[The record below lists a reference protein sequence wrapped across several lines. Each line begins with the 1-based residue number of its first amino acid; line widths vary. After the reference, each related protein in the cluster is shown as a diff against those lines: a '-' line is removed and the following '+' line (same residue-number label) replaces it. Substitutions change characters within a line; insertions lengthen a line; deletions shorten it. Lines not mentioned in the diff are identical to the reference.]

1 MTKIA
6 DHESELLPVTESH
19 DDSIGDLGRMDA
31 FGMVSAINAADAAV
45 VPAVAAALP
54 AIALAV
60 EATARALREGG
71 RLLYIGAGTSGRL
84 GVLDASECPPT
95 FGTDPGSVV
104 GIIAGGHRALQ
115 SAVEGAEDNAAQGH
129 KDLAMHRLSHID
141 VVVGLAASGST
152 PYVLGAMKYA
162 REVGAKTVGISCN
175 PGSLLGTLVDISVE
189 VVVGPEVIN
198 GSTRM
203 KAGTA
208 QKMVLNMISTAAMVL
223 LGKTYKNYMVDM
235 TASNEKL
242 RQRAIRLVRHLAGV
256 SREEACKALCEA
268 GWSVKEAL
276 VMLEHCVDVSTAQR
290 MLADNAN
297 RINGIISD

>member
-1 MTKIA
+1 
-6 DHESELLPVTESH
+6 
-19 DDSIGDLGRMDA
+19 MDT
-31 FGMVSAINAADAAV
+31 FGVVSAINAADACV
-45 VPAVAAALP
+45 VPAVAASLP

-60 EATARALREGG
+60 EAAAGALREGG

-95 FGTDPGSVV
+95 FGTDPETIV
-104 GIIAGGHRALQ
+104 GIIAGGNVALQ

-129 KDLAMHRLSHID
+129 KDLAMHRLSQTD

-162 REVGAKTVGISCN
+162 REVGAKTIGISCN
-175 PGSLLGTLVDISVE
+175 PGSLLSKLVDISVE
-189 VVVGPEVIN
+189 VIVGPEVIN

-208 QKMVLNMISTAAMVL
+208 QKMVLNMISTASMVL

-235 TASNEKL
+235 QPTNEKL
-242 RQRAIRLVRHLAGV
+242 RQRAIRLVRHLAWV
-256 SREEACKALCEA
+256 SREEACKALSESD
-268 GWSVKEAL
+268 WSVKEAL
-276 VMLEHCVDVSTAQR
+276 VMLLHGVDVSAAR
-290 MLADNAN
+290 SMLADNGN
-297 RINGIISD
+297 RIDGLISD